1 MVRGSNGCIV
11 EFKKH
16 SFVSHWFSD
25 AAQMTACLV
34 HMKRLMKPGLIE
46 RHLFDFAQSIFDQA
60 TPSDSAVV
68 WLYYT
73 NLTKLFTDIQC
84 LKSVEFL
91 KLLFSGIR
99 PLGSPDTVK
108 PLESAVDPPLV
119 VYDRFEVI
127 IMPVNDTAIGYD
139 AMIYIG
145 LKGRSKGPEYIVS
158 PISGAR
164 APMLLTRHNLYR
176 FSCVFS
182 PAWRRGGKSLKW
194 VEPAV
199 ANLDDLSKECFEN
212 TLTLFKPDTPYEV
225 IGEAFHIQYDLCPIT
240 TDDYDLDFRN
250 EEGVHTVFTF
260 GTNPLEHAIDPPNFV
275 LALTAVG
282 ILHWNYVPSATE
294 TDMECSVDLN
304 YIEVEFAPES
314 EQNMLQNRTA
324 TEFDS
329 SLKVCYKGVR
339 MPDGGFIIIRSTKTE
354 KAHSE
359 ADSEP
364 GVWTFDD

>member
-68 WLYYT
+68 WLYYM
-73 NLTKLFTDIQC
+73 NLTKLFTDIQY

-108 PLESAVDPPLV
+108 PLESPDAVDPPLV
-119 VYDRFEVI
+119 VYGRFEVI
-127 IMPVNDTAIGYD
+127 IMPVKDTKIGYD

-145 LKGRSKGPEYIVS
+145 LEGRSKGPEYIVS

-164 APMLLTRHNLYR
+164 APMLHTRHNQYR
-176 FSCVFS
+176 FGCVFS

-212 TLTLFKPDTPYEV
+212 TLALFKPDTPYEV

-250 EEGVHTVFTF
+250 EEGVHRVFGF
-260 GTNPLEHAIDPPNFV
+260 RTNPLEFAMDPPNFV

-282 ILHWNYVPSATE
+282 VRPWNYVPSATGVA
-294 TDMECSVDLN
+294 MECSVDMN
-304 YIEVEFAPES
+304 YLLVDDDPDSAHNSIQEHAD
-314 EQNMLQNRTA
+314 NI
-324 TEFDS
+324 FDS
-329 SLKVCYKGVR
+329 SLKVCYKGALVT
-339 MPDGGFIIIRSTKTE
+339 DGGFMIIRSTKTE

-364 GVWTFDD
+364 GESF